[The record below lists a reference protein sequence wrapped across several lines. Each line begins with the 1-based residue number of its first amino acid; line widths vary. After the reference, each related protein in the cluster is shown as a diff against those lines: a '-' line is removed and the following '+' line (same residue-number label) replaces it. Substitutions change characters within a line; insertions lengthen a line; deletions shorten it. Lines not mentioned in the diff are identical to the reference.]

1 MSRDHWLRRHKIPSG
16 PLHLFFAIGVERYS
30 LLTPVCADGRSAVD
44 RGTSKPS
51 LVSCSC
57 REKCEFDEDELNRF
71 RTPLDASKATA
82 ALIWWSNAGVTHPVE
97 DAPRDRFAED
107 AASALDRSETAAS
120 NTVARQE
127 EQSSTSGRSGGKD
140 ATSSHPAPEFAA
152 RAVAAACPDLAALRA
167 ELERFDG
174 CALKKTATQL
184 VFSDGVPGSR
194 VMLVGEAPGGEEDR
208 FGRPFVGRAG
218 QLLDR
223 MLSAIRLDRNSVY
236 IANVVPWRPPGNRT
250 PTPRRSKLACH
261 LSDDRLNLPAPKFW
275 YVSELQP
282 PKPFWG
288 FAKVSCAREE
298 FGSHMSARMGAQFEQ
313 SQCCILPTCYASQD
327 KSAGHGRTCARWR
340 ARLRPHETHK

>member
-1 MSRDHWLRRHKIPSG
+1 MH
-16 PLHLFFAIGVERYS
+16 V
-30 LLTPVCADGRSAVD
+30 
-44 RGTSKPS
+44 KPS
-51 LVSCSC
+51 LVSLLAAKKS
-57 REKCEFDEDELNRF
+57 EFDEDELNRF

-120 NTVARQE
+120 NTAARQE

-140 ATSSHPAPEFAA
+140 ATGSHPALEFAA
-152 RAVAAACPDLAALRA
+152 RAGAAACPDLAALRA
-167 ELERFDG
+167 ELERFNG

-208 FGRPFVGRAG
+208 IGRPFVGRAG

-250 PTPRRSKLACH
+250 PTPQEIQACLPFIRRQIELAGPEILVCLGASAAQTLLGLH
-261 LSDDRLNLPAPKFW
+261 EGIMRTRGTWFTYVCEDGRSIRTIPMLHPAYLLRQPGQKRWAWSDMRALA
-275 YVSELQP
+275 
-282 PKPFWG
+282 
-288 FAKVSCAREE
+288 
-298 FGSHMSARMGAQFEQ
+298 SALEA
-313 SQCCILPTCYASQD
+313 A
-327 KSAGHGRTCARWR
+327 
-340 ARLRPHETHK
+340 